1 MERQWSARDD
11 SPYPR
16 RPEAPTSWWIWAL
29 ALALTLIGAAAGLY
43 YFWPRPV
50 ATPSHEPAPVVSS
63 EAPAAPATPAQ
74 PAIRHPLAEAPAAA
88 TSGLP
93 TLDNSDSMMRDALS
107 ALLGE
112 QAFNRLVYPASLV
125 RRIVATVDN
134 LPRETAPTR
143 VLPWQPVPG
152 AFAVAQQ
159 GDDAFIDAGNAARYE
174 PYIRVAQRLDSRAL
188 VKGYVDSYPLFQRAY
203 EELGY
208 PNRYFNDRL
217 MEAIDN
223 LLEAPELPAPAKLAR
238 PKVLYEFADPELQ
251 HLSAGQKLMMRMG
264 RDNEIKLKAK
274 LREIRAELIAASPA
288 Q

>member
-1 MERQWSARDD
+1 MERERPARDD

-16 RPEAPTSWWIWAL
+16 RPESTSWWTWAL

-43 YFWPRPV
+43 YFWPRPA
-50 ATPSHEPAPVVSS
+50 ATPSPEPARALSS
-63 EAPAAPATPAQ
+63 EAPAAPAAPAQ
-74 PAIRHPLAEAPAAA
+74 PAVRHPLAEAPAEA

-93 TLDNSDSMMRDALS
+93 SLDNSDSMMRDALS
-107 ALLGE
+107 ALLGAE
-112 QAFNRLVYPASLV
+112 PFNRFVYPASLV

-152 AFAVAQQ
+152 AFAVALQ
-159 GDDAFIDAGNAARYE
+159 GDDAFIDASNAARYE
-174 PYIRVAQRLDSRAL
+174 PYIRVAERLDSHAL
-188 VKGYVDSYPLFQRAY
+188 VKRYVDSYPLFQRAY

-208 PNRYFNDRL
+208 PKRYFNDRL
-217 MEAIDN
+217 MESIDN

-251 HLSAGQKLMMRMG
+251 HASAGQKIMMRMG
-264 RDNEIKLKAK
+264 RDNEMKLKAK
-274 LREIRAELIAASPA
+274 LREIRAELIAASPR
-288 Q
+288 

>member
-1 MERQWSARDD
+1 MS
-11 SPYPR
+11 SVG
-16 RPEAPTSWWIWAL
+16 RPL
-29 ALALTLIGAAAGLY
+29 VAAAGASANG
-43 YFWPRPV
+43 WRIAGCAGV
-50 ATPSHEPAPVVSS
+50 AGAAGAS
-63 EAPAAPATPAQ
+63 EETTGAG
-74 PAIRHPLAEAPAAA
+74 
-88 TSGLP
+88 SW
-93 TLDNSDSMMRDALS
+93 
-107 ALLGE
+107 LG
-112 QAFNRLVYPASLV
+112 
-125 RRIVATVDN
+125 VATVDN